1 MENPQTAIAPTPVAS
16 KRWPL
21 FLLGVLLFV
30 AGPVIYFVQFGMK
43 QFVTP
48 WYVPILASVGVL
60 CMLASVLS
68 RFGLLRGALFVLFL
82 LACGGEWFML
92 LVAMKTPVYAGP
104 AQIGKSVPTFATSLA
119 DGKAFA
125 TADLK
130 NGKSTILLFFRGRW

>member
-1 MENPQTAIAPTPVAS
+1 METVQPPVATS
-16 KRWPL
+16 TAKSARWPL

-30 AGPVIYFVQFGMK
+30 AGPIVYFVQFDMK

-48 WYVPILASVGVL
+48 WYVPIMASVGVL

-68 RFGLLRGALFVLFL
+68 RFGLVRGAVLVLFL

-104 AQIGKSVPTFATSLA
+104 AQIGKAVPTFATTLA
-119 DGKAFA
+119 DGKPFA

-130 NGKSTILLFFRGRW
+130 NDKSTILLFFRGRW